1 MNETLLRLVTGG
13 VLAAQFGLGFIAVS
27 TLLRALLKR
36 RPRWA
41 HLPMEDGTGTGRRLP
56 DRWLRIGGFSR
67 ASPSFLERESLLA
80 GCGFTADAAIYAVGR
95 RAALLLFGTAGT
107 AAALFP
113 ANIPIQGLSPFALAV
128 VCLLAA
134 TACWLDKPLLE
145 AFRRYRGQRI
155 MRELNAVSNQ
165 LLYFAGTS
173 MNLHVKL
180 MRCVPYTSAIRP
192 DMQRMLGEWYHDAGD
207 AIRRFKQRIGTPEG
221 AGFAE
226 TIEALRLHEDEAYYE
241 LLKERVA
248 DYKAKLELV
257 RESRKESA
265 SYALFVIAGAP
276 ILYTFQIFIYP
287 WVQEGQK
294 LFQSLNS

>member
-1 MNETLLRLVTGG
+1 MNEALFRLVMGG
-13 VLAAQFGLGFIAVS
+13 VLTAQFGFGFIAV
-27 TLLRALLKR
+27 TALLKAVLER

-41 HLPMEDGTGTGRRLP
+41 HLTSEDGSGSGRLIP
-56 DRWLRIGGFSR
+56 DRWLRIGGLSR
-67 ASPSFLERESLLA
+67 NSPSFRERESLLA
-80 GCGFTADAAIYAVGR
+80 GCGFTADAAIYALAR
-95 RAALLLFGTAGT
+95 RAAVLVLGSAGT
-107 AAALFP
+107 SAALSTGFLS
-113 ANIPIQGLSPFALAV
+113 ALGLPPMALTAV
-128 VCLLAA
+128 FLLAA
-134 TACWLDKPLLE
+134 TVCWRDKPLLE
-145 AFRRYRGQRI
+145 AFRQYRGQRI
-155 MRELNAVSNQ
+155 MRELNAVSSQ

-180 MRCVPYTSAIRP
+180 MRSVPYTTVIRS
-192 DMQRMLGEWYHDAGD
+192 DLQRLLGEWYHDAGD
-207 AIRRFKQRIGTPEG
+207 AIRRFKLRIGTPEG

-226 TIEALRLHEDEAYYE
+226 TIEALRLHEDEAYYD

-248 DYKAKLELV
+248 DYKIKLELA

-265 SYALFVIAGAP
+265 SYALFVFAGAP